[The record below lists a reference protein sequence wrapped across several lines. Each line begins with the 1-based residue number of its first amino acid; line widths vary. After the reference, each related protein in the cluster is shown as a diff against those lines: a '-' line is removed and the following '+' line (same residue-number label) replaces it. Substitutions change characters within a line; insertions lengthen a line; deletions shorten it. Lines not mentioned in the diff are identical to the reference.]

1 MRLMMYWYV
10 VHVKL
15 ERGPKLVNFFNQQ
28 DRIKAFI
35 PKMERW
41 YNIKGKKDYIIKD
54 LYPDYVFIKSE
65 MNQLE
70 FNERFKG
77 FFKSID
83 GFAQLLELEDVY
95 VLKTEEQV
103 LMEKLFDNKDIIR
116 HSIGNIVNSKLIVEK
131 GPLVNLENKVIK
143 IDRHKRLAILKSDFF
158 NRITVPLEVVS
169 KS

>member
-1 MRLMMYWYV
+1 MYWYV

-15 ERGPKLVNFFNQQ
+15 ERSSKLVSFFNQQ
-28 DRIKAFI
+28 NNTKAFI

-65 MNQLE
+65 MDQLE
-70 FNERFKG
+70 FNKKFKG

-95 VLKTEEQV
+95 VLKTEEQI
-103 LMEKLFDNKDIIR
+103 LMERLLDNKNIIR
-116 HSIGNIVNSKLIVEK
+116 HSVGNIVNSKLIVEE

-158 NRITVPLEVVS
+158 NKITVPLEVVS

>member
-1 MRLMMYWYV
+1 
-10 VHVKL
+10 
-15 ERGPKLVNFFNQQ
+15 
-28 DRIKAFI
+28 
-35 PKMERW
+35 
-41 YNIKGKKDYIIKD
+41 
-54 LYPDYVFIKSE
+54 

-70 FNERFKG
+70 FNERFKE

-83 GFAQLLELEDVY
+83 GFAQLLELEDAY

>member
-1 MRLMMYWYV
+1 MMYWYV
-10 VHVKL
+10 VHIKL
-15 ERGPKLVNFFNQQ
+15 ERGPKLVSFFNQQ
-28 DRIKAFI
+28 NNIKAFI

-65 MNQLE
+65 MDQHE
-70 FNERFKG
+70 FNKRFKE

-95 VLKTEEQV
+95 VLKTEEQI
-103 LMEKLFDNKDIIR
+103 LMERLQRLLDNKNIIR
-116 HSIGNIVNSKLIVEK
+116 HSVGNIVNSKLIVEE

-158 NRITVPLEVVS
+158 NKITVPLEVVS

>member
-1 MRLMMYWYV
+1 MYWYV

-15 ERGPKLVNFFNQQ
+15 ERSSKLVSFFNQQ
-28 DRIKAFI
+28 NNTKAFI

-65 MNQLE
+65 MDQLE
-70 FNERFKG
+70 FNKKFKV

-95 VLKTEEQV
+95 VLKIEEQI
-103 LMEKLFDNKDIIR
+103 LMERLLDNKNIIR
-116 HSIGNIVNSKLIVEK
+116 HSVGNIVNSKLIVEE

-158 NRITVPLEVVS
+158 NKITVPLEVVS

>member
-1 MRLMMYWYV
+1 MYWYV

-15 ERGPKLVNFFNQQ
+15 ERSSKLVSFFNQQ
-28 DRIKAFI
+28 NNTKAFI

-65 MNQLE
+65 MDQLE
-70 FNERFKG
+70 FNKKFKV

-95 VLKTEEQV
+95 VLKTEEQI
-103 LMEKLFDNKDIIR
+103 LMERLLDNKNIIR
-116 HSIGNIVNSKLIVEK
+116 HSVGNIVNSKLIVEE

-158 NRITVPLEVVS
+158 NKITVPLEVVS

>member
-1 MRLMMYWYV
+1 MYWYV

-15 ERGPKLVNFFNQQ
+15 ERSSKLVSFFNQQ
-28 DRIKAFI
+28 NNTKAFI

-65 MNQLE
+65 MNQFE
-70 FNERFKG
+70 FNERFKE

-83 GFAQLLELEDVY
+83 GFARLLELEDVY
-95 VLKTEEQV
+95 VLKTEEQI
-103 LMEKLFDNKDIIR
+103 LMERLLDNKNIIR
-116 HSIGNIVNSKLIVEK
+116 HSVGNIVNSKLIVEK

>member
-1 MRLMMYWYV
+1 MYWYV

-15 ERGPKLVNFFNQQ
+15 ERSSKLVSFFNQQ
-28 DRIKAFI
+28 NNTKAFI

-65 MNQLE
+65 MDQLE
-70 FNERFKG
+70 FNKKFKG
-77 FFKSID
+77 FFKAID

-95 VLKTEEQV
+95 VLKTEEQI
-103 LMEKLFDNKDIIR
+103 LMERLLDNKNIIR
-116 HSIGNIVNSKLIVEK
+116 HSVGNIVNSKLIVEE

-158 NRITVPLEVVS
+158 NKITVPLEVVS

>member
-1 MRLMMYWYV
+1 MYWYV

-70 FNERFKG
+70 FNERFK
-77 FFKSID
+77 
-83 GFAQLLELEDVY
+83 E
-95 VLKTEEQV
+95 
-103 LMEKLFDNKDIIR
+103 
-116 HSIGNIVNSKLIVEK
+116 
-131 GPLVNLENKVIK
+131 
-143 IDRHKRLAILKSDFF
+143 FF
-158 NRITVPLEVVS
+158 NQLMVLPS
-169 KS
+169 CWS